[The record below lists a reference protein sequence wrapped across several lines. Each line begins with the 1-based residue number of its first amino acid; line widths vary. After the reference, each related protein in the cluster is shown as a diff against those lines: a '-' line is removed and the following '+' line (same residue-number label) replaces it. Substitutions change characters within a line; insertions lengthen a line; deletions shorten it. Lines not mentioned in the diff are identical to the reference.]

1 MIRETGETRE
11 SAESHAR
18 GLFLEAAPGQRFG
31 LFHPPA
37 GACRGAILYVHPFG
51 DEMNKSRRMA
61 ALQARAL
68 AAAGFGVLQL
78 DLYGCGDSSGEFR
91 DARWTL
97 WKQDLAAASA
107 WLRARLGQPVSVWGL
122 RLGALLALDYAHD
135 SKDTAAPVAALVLWQ
150 PVLSGSTFL
159 TQFLRLRVA
168 GDMLAQEPGQ
178 DASATGT
185 TALRAALA
193 AGEILEIG
201 GYELAPTLAAAID
214 AQDAGVLLP
223 ACPVAWFEVVV
234 QDGRQIPARSAKLQ
248 ADWQA
253 RGIDLKARVVAGKPF
268 WGTQEIT
275 ESAALVDA
283 TLAALREAAD
293 A

>member
-1 MIRETGETRE
+1 MSPGPAARH
-11 SAESHAR
+11 AEA
-18 GLFLEAAPGQRFG
+18 LFIDAAPGQRFG

-91 DARWTL
+91 DARWDL
-97 WKQDLAAASA
+97 WKQDLAAGCA
-107 WLRARLGQPVSVWGL
+107 WLRERLGQPVSIWGL

-135 SKDTAAPVAALVLWQ
+135 APQAVAGLVLWQ

-168 GDMLAQEPGQ
+168 GDMLARDEGSG
-178 DASATGT
+178 AGT
-185 TALRAALA
+185 AALRKALA
-193 AGEILEIG
+193 AGETLEVG
-201 GYELAPTLAAAID
+201 GYELAPALAAAID
-214 AQDAGVLLP
+214 ALDADALAP
-223 ACPVAWFEVVV
+223 ACRVAWFEVVA
-234 QDGRQIPARSAKLQ
+234 QEGRPVPARSARLE
-248 ADWQA
+248 ADWRT
-253 RGIDLKARVVAGKPF
+253 RGVEVHLQVVAGSPF
-268 WGTQEIT
+268 WATQEIT
-275 ESAALVDA
+275 ESAALLDA
-283 TLAALREAAD
+283 TVALLREAAH

>member
-1 MIRETGETRE
+1 MR
-11 SAESHAR
+11 ESHAQ
-18 GLFLEAAPGQRFG
+18 GLFLDAAPGQRFG

-61 ALQARAL
+61 ALQSRAL

-91 DARWTL
+91 DARWAL

-107 WLRARLGQPVSVWGL
+107 WLQARLGQPVSVWGL

-135 SKDTAAPVAALVLWQ
+135 AHNTGAPVAGLVLWQ

-168 GDMLAQEPGQ
+168 GDMLAQEGSG
-178 DASATGT
+178 AGT

-193 AGEILEIG
+193 AGETLEIG
-201 GYELAPTLAAAID
+201 GYELAPALAAAID
-214 AQDAGVLLP
+214 ALDAGVLAP
-223 ACPVAWFEVVV
+223 ACPVAWFEVVA
-234 QDGRQIPARSAKLQ
+234 QDGRQVGARSARLQ
-248 ADWQA
+248 ADWHA
-253 RGIDLKARVVAGKPF
+253 RGIDLKAHVVAGKPF
-268 WGTQEIT
+268 WATQEIS

-283 TLAALREAAD
+283 TLAALCEAAH

>member
-1 MIRETGETRE
+1 M
-11 SAESHAR
+11 SQPHAQA
-18 GLFLEAAPGQRFG
+18 LFLDAAPGQRFG

-91 DARWTL
+91 DARWAL
-97 WKQDLAAASA
+97 WKQDLAAADA

-135 SKDTAAPVAALVLWQ
+135 AGETAAPVAGLVLWQ

-168 GDMLAQEPGQ
+168 GDMLAQEPGHE
-178 DASATGT
+178 ASATGT

-193 AGEILEIG
+193 AGETLEIG
-201 GYELAPTLAAAID
+201 GYELAPALAAAID
-214 AQDAGVLLP
+214 ALDAGALLP
-223 ACPVAWFEVVV
+223 ACPVAWFEVVA

-248 ADWQA
+248 ADWHA
-253 RGIDLKARVVAGKPF
+253 RGIDLKAHVVAGKPF
-268 WGTQEIT
+268 WATQEIS
-275 ESAALVDA
+275 ESAALVEA
-283 TLAALREAAD
+283 TLAALAAERD
-293 A
+293 AAHA

>member
-1 MIRETGETRE
+1 M
-11 SAESHAR
+11 SASPAEA
-18 GLFLEAAPGQRFG
+18 LFLDVAPGQRFG
-31 LFHPPA
+31 LFHAPA

-78 DLYGCGDSSGEFR
+78 DLYGCGDSSGELC
-91 DARWTL
+91 DARWDL
-97 WKQDLAAASA
+97 WKQDLASASA
-107 WLRARLGQPVSVWGL
+107 WLQERLGQPVSLWGL
-122 RLGALLALDYAHD
+122 RLGALLALDYAHGA
-135 SKDTAAPVAALVLWQ
+135 AAPVAGLVLWQ

-168 GDMLAQEPGQ
+168 SDMLASDEG
-178 DASATGT
+178 AGAGT
-185 TALRAALA
+185 AALRAALA
-193 AGEILEIG
+193 AGETLEIG
-201 GYELAPTLAAAID
+201 GYELAPALAAALDTLD
-214 AQDAGVLLP
+214 ADSMVP
-223 ACPVAWFEVVV
+223 ACPVAWLEVVA
-234 QDGRQIPARSAKLQ
+234 QAGRQVPARSARLQ

-253 RGIDLKARVVAGKPF
+253 RGIALTAHVVPGKPF
-268 WGTQEIT
+268 WATQEIT

-283 TLAALREAAD
+283 TVAALLEAAH